1 MSRPNDTSVDLS
13 AARPGEVRPRHEP
26 FSWVDGPDKDG
37 AATFAALTMDVCQGV
52 HTCLQLIHSTDLCT
66 NSGAG
71 DEDPPVLGSV
81 DKERLLLLATAAMR
95 MLGDRGYDRV
105 ESLNSR
111 ARKAARKGDGQ

>member
-1 MSRPNDTSVDLS
+1 MS
-13 AARPGEVRPRHEP
+13 RPGEVHPLHEP

-95 MLGDRGYDRV
+95 MLGDRADDRV
-105 ESLNSR
+105 ESFNSQV
-111 ARKAARKGDGQ
+111 RKAARAGGGK

>member
-1 MSRPNDTSVDLS
+1 MSRPDDTGADLN
-13 AARPGEVRPRHEP
+13 AARPGSVRPVHEP
-26 FSWVDGPDKDG
+26 FTWVDEPDKGG
-37 AATFAALTMDVCQGV
+37 AAAFAALTMDVCQGV

-71 DEDPPVLGSV
+71 DEDPPILGAV

-95 MLGDRGYDRV
+95 MLGDRAKDRM

-111 ARKAARKGDGQ
+111 ARKAARKEGGQ